1 MNRPENNFCLILA
14 GGKGRRLWPSSRE
27 TYSKQFVDFFG
38 VGRTQLQ
45 QTFDRMS
52 KVVPKENIYLSTVV
66 DYLPLVKEQLP
77 EVPDDHILAEPLWR
91 NTAASVAWACYR
103 IDRLYKGSNIII
115 APSDHAVQNEEAFIR
130 NMQEGLD
137 FVSENYK
144 LLAMGVAPTR
154 PEPGYGYVQM
164 GDELGHDL
172 YAVQAFTE
180 KPEREFARMFMES
193 GEFLWNTGIFLGQ
206 SHCMLKNFDNI
217 MPPVLRKLQEEGDVS
232 LEREN
237 EFVKEY
243 FSHYPNFTIDF
254 AILEK
259 IEKIEQV
266 CVMKADFGWADLGTW
281 HSMYESM
288 QKTEEDNV
296 VIDSDVLLENCRSN
310 IIKLPKDRLGVINGL
325 NGFIVAEQGNVLLIC
340 PRQDSSAL
348 IRKYIN
354 EVRIKRGRKFL

>member
-1 MNRPENNFCLILA
+1 MNRPDNNFCLILA
-14 GGKGRRLWPSSRE
+14 GGKGRRLWPCSRE

-45 QTFDRMS
+45 QTYDRMS
-52 KVVPKENIYLSTVV
+52 KVVPKENIYVSTVI

-77 EVPDDHILAEPLWR
+77 EVADDHILAEPLWR
-91 NTAASVAWACYR
+91 NTAASVAWACFR
-103 IDRLYKGSNIII
+103 INRLYEGSNIIV
-115 APSDHAVQNEEAFIR
+115 APSDHAVQNEEAFLR

-144 LLAMGVAPTR
+144 LLAMGVKPTR

-164 GDELGHDL
+164 GEELANDL

-206 SHCMLKNFDNI
+206 SHCMLKNFDHVV
-217 MPPVLRKLQEEGDVS
+217 PPVLRILEKEGDVS
-232 LEREN
+232 IEREN
-237 EFVKEY
+237 EFVKEN
-243 FSHYPNFTIDF
+243 FSLYPNFTIDF

-266 CVMKADFGWADLGTW
+266 CVMKCDFGWADLGTW
-281 HSMYESM
+281 HSMYESL

-296 VIDSDVLLENCRSN
+296 VIDSDVLLENCSSN
-310 IIKLPKDRLGVINGL
+310 IIKLPKGRLGVINGL
-325 NGFIVAEQGNVLLIC
+325 KGFIVAEKDNVLLIC

-354 EVRIKRGRKFL
+354 EVRIKRGTKFL